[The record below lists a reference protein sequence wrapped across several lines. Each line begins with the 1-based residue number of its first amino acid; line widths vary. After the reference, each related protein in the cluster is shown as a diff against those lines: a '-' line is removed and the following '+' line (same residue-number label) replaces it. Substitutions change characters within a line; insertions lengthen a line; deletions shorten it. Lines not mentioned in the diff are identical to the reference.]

1 MQYVMIKYRSDI
13 SLQYFVSALAYNI
26 FTVKADTVGL
36 NILILIGIDGTK
48 LILSGEKRLS

>member
-13 SLQYFVSALAYNI
+13 SLQYFVSALEYNI